1 MVPKSV
7 GGSIRITAGTQL
19 RLQAGGVVNLN
30 VLKRLDGNKWAV
42 AIQGRVFPAHS
53 DLELIPGSIIRARVE
68 SLGKTI
74 VLNLNKAAVEP
85 AQAALLRQGLQG
97 GALEALAA
105 AALVR
110 AGQSV
115 NAESV
120 EKMKGFLSRTKLP
133 KEKAARSL
141 AAMMDKDIDITGPG
155 AERLVA
161 AINFPSDGGG
171 RRRGGGG
178 KRDLP
183 RDPAAVKKELDYLPV
198 SSPKEAGGIAVF
210 NHIRGR
216 SQSWVVL
223 PFLYREGEYE
233 YPGTMK
239 ILFDPFLR
247 RARAF
252 VLSIAPAGGVELAFH
267 LRLDGNK
274 RMTVFCGDRRIRSAL
289 SRGMGGFTS
298 KFHNMGIEVDD
309 TIHGEDS
316 FDGFSPLWEGAT
328 VRGVDTAG

>member
-7 GGSIRITAGTQL
+7 GGSIQIAAGTQL
-19 RLQAGGVVNLN
+19 RLQAGGMVNLN

-42 AIQGRVFPAHS
+42 AIHGRVFPAHS
-53 DLELIPGSIIRARVE
+53 DLELTPGSVIRARVE

-74 VLNLNKAAVEP
+74 VLNLNKAAAEP
-85 AQAALLRQGLQG
+85 AQAALLRHGLQG
-97 GALEALAA
+97 GALAALAA

-115 NAESV
+115 NAELV

-141 AAMMDKDIDITGPG
+141 AAMIDKDIDITCPG
-155 AERLVA
+155 AESLVES
-161 AINFPSDGGG
+161 INFPSDGGG
-171 RRRGGGG
+171 RRRGGG

-183 RDPAAVKKELDYLPV
+183 RDPAAVKKELDSLPV

-210 NHIRGR
+210 NHIRGK
-216 SQSWVVL
+216 SQSWIVL
-223 PFLYREGEYE
+223 PFLYREGEDE

-252 VLSIAPAGGVELAFH
+252 VLSIASAGGVELAFH

-274 RMTVFCGDRRIRSAL
+274 RMTVFCGNRRVRTAL
-289 SRGMGGFTS
+289 SRGMGGFAS